1 MESFILLFLYFSNIM
16 ACQDLNKNKILKNNS
31 NIKYL
36 NTVFRIIIH
45 FLLIKKENKFEEVF
59 NIDKNLSEIY
69 KDNKNFEEEQQKE
82 SEKLL
87 DFLKKNI
94 D

>member
-1 MESFILLFLYFSNIM
+1 MESFILIFLYFSNIM
-16 ACQDLNKNKILKNNS
+16 ACQDLNKEKNKGK
-31 NIKYL
+31 IKYL
-36 NTVFRIIIH
+36 KSVFSIIIH
-45 FLLIKKENKFEEVF
+45 FLLVRNENNFEFF

-82 SEKLL
+82 SEKIL